1 LQPSTSWNF
10 VRWLTDAPPLFLG
23 ETDCSVVEDN
33 LTLCEEFLF
42 IRDNCCVYR
51 EKSNLE
57 KKDNLDNF
65 DSSINIVKNTG
76 CSIDV

>member
-1 LQPSTSWNF
+1 MVAYRCPS
-10 VRWLTDAPPLFLG
+10 LLLG

-42 IRDNCCVYR
+42 IRDKCCVYL

-57 KKDNLDNF
+57 KKDN
-65 DSSINIVKNTG
+65 TG
-76 CSIDV
+76 